1 MEPITEALRRLV
13 VAIKGE
19 GTVDDVKGTTIAEV
33 IDELTKAY
41 ENKEGE

>member
-19 GTVDDVKGTTIAEV
+19 GTVDDVKGIRIAEV
-33 IDELTKAY
+33 IDELTEAY